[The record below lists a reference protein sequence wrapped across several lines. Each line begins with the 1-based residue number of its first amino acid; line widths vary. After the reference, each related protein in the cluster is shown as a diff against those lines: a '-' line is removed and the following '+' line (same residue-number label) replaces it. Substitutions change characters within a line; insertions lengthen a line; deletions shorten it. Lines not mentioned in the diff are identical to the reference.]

1 MMKMKKFIALFFIM
15 LVSETAI
22 EVVRLFF
29 HNTFLNWVNTAI
41 SLPLVLLDRSYPFY
55 AEGST
60 FFGLTLFII
69 NVLLQTIT
77 IYFLIKTLMPLENP
91 NSNNSLK

>member
-1 MMKMKKFIALFFIM
+1 MKKFISLFLFIF
-15 LVSETAI
+15 LIETAF

-60 FFGLTLFII
+60 VFGLTLFIL
-69 NVLLQTIT
+69 NVLLQTII